1 MAEKHKSKYKA
12 PKDLEKSQKPKSRK
26 DLKDYIEDDKK
37 GALNPKST
45 GDKQSNVLRKTDK
58 EVVDN
63 GKLDIKYNDDDRLYK
78 SLEDGEYDPKT
89 AAKRLKKRQDKEE
102 KEIKDV
108 IKDKIENLTREGK
121 ERLVREYIRRT
132 FVKRLM
138 EAEEDAAA
146 EKPEE
151 EAPDAAA
158 AETPATPDASATPD
172 ATSTPD
178 ASATPDATA
187 TPDASATATPDAT
200 AGATPS
206 ASATPAAAGTD
217 STSSTPAAAGTEAE
231 KEEEPKTPEEK
242 AKIELAKQEV
252 VTKDWTAILSAEE
265 DPAKLIK
272 TGFNPLGDAMAN
284 LSRES
289 LRLAKVM
296 LIKQIMKIKPLKKEE

>member
-12 PKDLEKSQKPKSRK
+12 PKDLEKSQKTKARK
-26 DLKDYIEDDKK
+26 DLKDYTEDDKK

-45 GDKQSNVLRKTDK
+45 GDKQLNVLRKTDK
-58 EVVDN
+58 VVQDN
-63 GKLDIKYNDDDRLYK
+63 GKLDVKYNDDDRLYK

-121 ERLVREYIRRT
+121 ERLVREYLRRT
-132 FVKRLM
+132 FVKRLI
-138 EAEEDAAA
+138 EAEEDPAA
-146 EKPEE
+146 EKPED
-151 EAPDAAA
+151 ATATPDAGA
-158 AETPATPDASATPD
+158 TPEAGATPDASATPD
-172 ATSTPD
+172 AGATPAATPSAD
-178 ASATPDATA
+178 AAATPSAAPAATPSATPA
-187 TPDASATATPDAT
+187 

-206 ASATPAAAGTD
+206 ADASA
-217 STSSTPAAAGTEAE
+217 STSGEET
-231 KEEEPKTPEEK
+231 EEPKTPEEK
-242 AKIELAKQEV
+242 AKVELAKQEV
-252 VTKDWTAILSAEE
+252 VTKDWTEILNAEE

-289 LRLAKVM
+289 LKLAKVM
-296 LIKQIMKIKPLKKEE
+296 LIKQIMKIRPLKKEE